1 MKKNNII
8 IPDYYPFN
16 KYIYSKPAVPLQIH
30 NKQDKPIRPLLSLI
44 SLPQVEI
51 KKSINELENTH
62 LVLYN
67 NGFIVNKNNEI
78 DNTIVTLN
86 RLVTQLNDDI
96 WKVRLKEKM
105 VSNLLDYVENNIK
118 PKPEELIE
126 LDDKIDNLSD
136 LIKMAKKYKDDK
148 RHFTINMNIL
158 RKLIDPLEELQH
170 TIGMDLIKNQIVD
183 QILSSLQNLYD
194 EEHRFHTVIQG
205 PPGVGKTMVAKI
217 IGKIYLRMGILKN
230 NSSELKFNVAK
241 RSDLVGR
248 FLGHTAK
255 QTQTFINNS
264 VGGVMFID
272 EVYSLGNKEQRDS
285 YAKECIDTLTLN
297 LTEKKNFVCIVAGYA
312 KDIQECFFDYNSGLK
327 RRFSFTYEIQEYN
340 SQELRQIF
348 VSKIEDSKWSL
359 DNNIKKNIE
368 WLDNFINKN
377 KEEFVHYGGDINTL
391 LLNCKTVHG
400 RRIFGKNK
408 KYRKIV
414 TKEDIINGFKKFKDL
429 KPQVKNDI
437 ISTMF
442 L

>member
-1 MKKNNII
+1 MKKNNVI

-16 KYIYSKPAVPLQIH
+16 KHIYSKPALPLQIH
-30 NKQDKPIRPLLSLI
+30 YKQDKPIKPLLSLM
-44 SLPQVEI
+44 SFPHMEQ
-51 KKSINELENTH
+51 KKPIDELENTH

-67 NGFIVNKNNEI
+67 NGFIVNKQNEI
-78 DNTIVTLN
+78 DNTLIALN

-96 WKVRLKEKM
+96 WKVKLKEKM
-105 VSNLLDYVENNIK
+105 ITNLFDYAETNIETK
-118 PKPEELIE
+118 PNELVE

-136 LIKMAKKYKDDK
+136 LIKVAKKYKDDA

-158 RKLIDPLEELQH
+158 KKLIDPLEELQH
-170 TIGMDLIKNQIVD
+170 TVGMELIKNQLVD

-194 EEHRFHTVIQG
+194 EDQRFHTVIQG
-205 PPGVGKTMVAKI
+205 PPGVGKTMIAKI
-217 IGKIYLRMGILKN
+217 ISKIYLRMGILKN
-230 NSSELKFNVAK
+230 KSSELKFNVAK

-340 SQELRQIF
+340 SHELRQIF
-348 VSKIEDSKWSL
+348 VSKIKDSNWKI
-359 DNNIKKNIE
+359 DENIKTE
-368 WLDNFINKN
+368 WLDQFINKN
-377 KEEFVHYGGDINTL
+377 KEEFVHYGGDIDTL

-408 KYRKIV
+408 KYRKII
-414 TKEDIINGFKKFKDL
+414 TKDDIINGFKKFKNS
-429 KPQVKNDI
+429 KPQVKNDMI
-437 ISTMF
+437 DTMF